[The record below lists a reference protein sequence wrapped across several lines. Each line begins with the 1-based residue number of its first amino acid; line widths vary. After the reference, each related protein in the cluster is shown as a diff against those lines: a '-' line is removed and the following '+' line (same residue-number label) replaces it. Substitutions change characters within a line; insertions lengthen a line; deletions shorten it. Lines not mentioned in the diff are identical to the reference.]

1 MREKHFKGK
10 RVLVVTQHF
19 WPENFRI
26 NDIVEGF
33 VQSGIEVD
41 VLCGLPNYPKGEWF
55 EGYRYKGPRR
65 EHHLGAE
72 IFRSGEIPRKGN
84 TNVRIFLNYV
94 SFPLFALFSI
104 PRLRGRQYDAVFSYE
119 TSPVLMIF
127 PAIVAAA
134 VKKAPLVCYVLD
146 LWPENLYPYFPIQ
159 NRALRAVAQGVSDW
173 HYRRCKRLIA
183 MNEGQAERLHAVTK
197 SLKKPPDITHIAQYC
212 EDFYAQD
219 IEDAALKSK
228 YGGHFNILFA
238 GNISPL
244 QDLSNLVQAMK
255 LVKAHGENNIRVLL
269 VGDGMS
275 REALEKEVEEAGLS
289 ENILFCGS
297 CKPQEIPRF
306 TTLADAL
313 FAGLAKS
320 ENLGLTVPAKIT
332 SYFAA
337 GRPLLVAA
345 DDEAARASQ
354 ASGAAFVSA
363 AGDAPALADNILK
376 LYALPQSE
384 RTRMGTC
391 GRSCYQAHYRRD
403 LLLQKLKQAV
413 LGETIETE

>member
-1 MREKHFKGK
+1 MNEGQFKGK
-10 RVLVVTQHF
+10 RILVVTQHF

-33 VQSGIEVD
+33 TESGIEVD

-55 EGYRYKGPRR
+55 EGYRYSGPRKEQYR
-65 EHHLGAE
+65 GAE
-72 IFRSGEIPRKGN
+72 VFRSGEIPRKGN
-84 TNVRIFLNYV
+84 TNIRIFLNYV
-94 SFPLFALFSI
+94 SFPLFSLFHL
-104 PRLRGRQYDAVFSYE
+104 PRLHGRRYDAVFSYE

-127 PAIVAAA
+127 PAIVAAT

-146 LWPENLYPYFPIQ
+146 LWPENLYPYFPVQ
-159 NRALRAVAQGVSDW
+159 NRAIRAVAQAVSDW

-183 MNEGQAERLHAVTK
+183 MNKKQAQRLHEVTK
-197 SLKKPPDITHIAQYC
+197 SLKRPPAITSIAQYC
-212 EDFYAQD
+212 EDFYANDRQD
-219 IEDAALKSK
+219 EALQKRFAGS
-228 YGGHFNILFA
+228 FNILFA

-244 QDLSNLVQAMK
+244 QDLGNLVEAMK
-255 LVKAHGENNIRVLL
+255 LVKQQKDNNIRVLL

-275 REALEKEVEEAGLS
+275 REALQKQVQEAGLS
-289 ENILFCGS
+289 EHIVFCGA
-297 CKPQEIPRF
+297 CKPQEIPSW

-345 DDEAARASQ
+345 DDEAAHASLS
-354 ASGAAFVSA
+354 SGAAFVSP
-363 AGDAPALADNILK
+363 AGDADALANNILK

-384 RTRMGTC
+384 RTRMGKN
-391 GRSCYQAHYRRD
+391 GRQCYQDHYRRD
-403 LLLQKLKQAV
+403 LLLEKLKQAI
-413 LGETIETE
+413 LGDTIE